1 MIDTSKLLAS
11 ISWGALIYYL
21 KAFAYSLTSK
31 EIWEEKVISFLK
43 KHKKAII
50 LFFAAILIVLN
61 LYQLRVRHIENEMRM
76 DIRERLGTFCEKY
89 QKLQDDPTNKK
100 IEELYSDSWTYY
112 EKVYTWYFYCNEHY
126 FLRNDDDVLATW
138 MCFGQTAEE
147 MKYIFADFLK
157 TEDPSSFLEN
167 VKEEHIKTLQNGI
180 SYLDEENHHYI
191 LFDSYNKRILKNEK

>member
-1 MIDTSKLLAS
+1 M
-11 ISWGALIYYL
+11 
-21 KAFAYSLTSK
+21 
-31 EIWEEKVISFLK
+31 ISFLK

-50 LFFAAILIVLN
+50 LFFAAILILN
-61 LYQLRVRHIENEMRM
+61 LCQLRVRHIENEMRM

-89 QKLQDDPTNKK
+89 QKLQDYPTNKK

-147 MKYIFADFLK
+147 MKYLFADFLK
-157 TEDPSSFLEN
+157 TEDPSSFLKN

-180 SYLDEENHHYI
+180 LYLDEENHHYI

>member
-1 MIDTSKLLAS
+1 M
-11 ISWGALIYYL
+11 
-21 KAFAYSLTSK
+21 
-31 EIWEEKVISFLK
+31 ISFLK

-50 LFFAAILIVLN
+50 LFFAAILILN
-61 LYQLRVRHIENEMRM
+61 LYQLRVRHIENEMR
-76 DIRERLGTFCEKY
+76 IAIELIA
-89 QKLQDDPTNKK
+89 KLPVIMTNA
-100 IEELYSDSWTYY
+100 YHSDSWTYY

-147 MKYIFADFLK
+147 MKYLFADFLK
-157 TEDPSSFLEN
+157 TEDPSSFLKN

-180 SYLDEENHHYI
+180 LYLDEENHHYI

>member
-31 EIWEEKVISFLK
+31 EIGEEKVISFLK

-157 TEDPSSFLEN
+157 TEDPSSFPKRN
-167 VKEEHIKTLQNGI
+167 I
-180 SYLDEENHHYI
+180 S
-191 LFDSYNKRILKNEK
+191 KRCKMVFRI